1 MNSNLLRV
9 VILFF
14 SVLLLLC
21 LGVFAYGSYKNTLQ
35 DTADCCIEKNN
46 RNSEMPWEALSRN
59 LVGAVGL

>member
-9 VILFF
+9 VVLSF

-21 LGVFAYGSYKNTLQ
+21 LGIFAYGSYKNTVR
-35 DTADCCIEKNN
+35 DTANCCIETNN

-59 LVGAVGL
+59 LIGAVSL